1 MINAKMRE
9 YSYFSFGS
17 DNGYGQP
24 QLEKEPTGT
33 VKLSLSLTSQSV
45 QDNINYKD
53 ANYIA
58 LTLSSLLDDKK
69 AVKVGEEMYKVLYVN
84 NEGRY
89 KQVFLKRI

>member
-9 YSYFSFGS
+9 YDYFSFGS

-24 QLEKEPTGT
+24 QLGKEPEGK
-33 VKLSLSLTSQSV
+33 VKMALSLTSQSV

-53 ANYIA
+53 ANYVG

-69 AVKVGEEMYKVLYVN
+69 AVKVNTEMFKVLYVN

-89 KQVFLKRI
+89 KEVFLKRM